1 MHKSFQT
8 LDDVFKE
15 YFPTLV
21 PELSSDSDSGDSA
34 DEGPN
39 NSDEGAE
46 HDHILDYIRSSQ
58 EESTNVDLYNDD
70 DIMVKIRQQKET
82 GCGCQNKCLSMFDN
96 VEIFEHI
103 LQMRELRKEEKD
115 MYIMGKLKCKDI
127 SSDGNDTAAKRKRYS
142 FYFDDCEVCTYRR
155 ILVPR
160 TLPVPINFLYTANRQ
175 IKFIYLYLFSFLTY
189 FCIHN
194 GIRK

>member
-34 DEGPN
+34 DESPN
-39 NSDEGAE
+39 NSDEAAE

-82 GCGCQNKCLSMFDN
+82 GCGCQSKCLSMFKN
-96 VEIFEHI
+96 VEIF
-103 LQMRELRKEEKD
+103 
-115 MYIMGKLKCKDI
+115 
-127 SSDGNDTAAKRKRYS
+127 
-142 FYFDDCEVCTYRR
+142 
-155 ILVPR
+155 
-160 TLPVPINFLYTANRQ
+160 
-175 IKFIYLYLFSFLTY
+175 
-189 FCIHN
+189 
-194 GIRK
+194 